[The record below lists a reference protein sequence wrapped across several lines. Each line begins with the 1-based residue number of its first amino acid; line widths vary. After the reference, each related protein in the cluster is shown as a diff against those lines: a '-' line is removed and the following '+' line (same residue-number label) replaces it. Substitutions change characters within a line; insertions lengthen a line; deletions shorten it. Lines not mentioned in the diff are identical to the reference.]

1 MFNYF
6 YHQILRKTI
15 ISFGTLFNNIT
26 IQKKDDNDNT
36 FSIVKVP
43 IAYGPTQKFLARLEQ
58 QANLNRS
65 VEIQLPRMSFEF
77 NGISYDPQRKLTTT
91 TTFSSKNDED
101 GATVRKAYMPVP
113 YNMNFELSI
122 YTKINDDM
130 LQIIEQVLPYFQ
142 PEFTLT
148 VDLVEEIGEKRDIP
162 IIINNIKMS
171 DDYEGDFS
179 KRRSL
184 IYTINFTAKTYLF
197 GPVSDASK
205 DIVKK
210 VAIGYVAGNRGSVE
224 RDVTYSVRPTATKSY
239 TDNVITTLAE
249 NVSDNETEIT
259 LASSSGISKKSIIT
273 VSDESMLVESIDGNN
288 VNVVRGYAGTTIANH
303 VTGTSVQLVVEAD
316 NALIEPGDEFGFDSE
331 FI

>member
-1 MFNYF
+1 MFTYF

-26 IQKKDDNDNT
+26 IEKKDDNDNT
-36 FSIVKVP
+36 FSTVKVP
-43 IAYGPTQKFLARLEQ
+43 IAYGPTQKFLARLTQ
-58 QANLNRS
+58 QADLNRP

-77 NGISYDPQRKLTTT
+77 NGITYDPQRKLTTT
-91 TTFSSKNDED
+91 QTFQAVDKDDNKIKE
-101 GATVRKAYMPVP
+101 TYMPVP

-130 LQIIEQVLPYFQ
+130 LQIIEQILPYFQ
-142 PEFTLT
+142 PEYSLT
-148 VDLVEEIGEKRDIP
+148 VDLVKELGEKRDIP

-184 IYTINFTAKTYLF
+184 VYTVSFTAKTYLF
-197 GPVSDASK
+197 GPVTDASK
-205 DIVKK
+205 NIIKK
-210 VAIGYVAGNRGSVE
+210 ASVEYLAGTPKRYE
-224 RDVTYSVRPTATKSY
+224 RDVTYSVVPTATKSY
-239 TDNVITTLAE
+239 TDNQVTTLAE
-249 NVSDNETEIT
+249 NVSNDEVEIT
-259 LASSSGISKKSIIT
+259 LASASGIAKNNIIT
-273 VSDESMLVESIDGNN
+273 VSNESMLVESVDGNE
-288 VNVVRGYAGTTIANH
+288 VKVVRGYANTTITNH
-303 VTGTSVQLVVEAD
+303 VSGTGVQLVVEAD

>member
-1 MFNYF
+1 MFTYF

-26 IQKKDDNDNT
+26 IEKKDDNDNT
-36 FSIVKVP
+36 FSTVKVP
-43 IAYGPTQKFLARLEQ
+43 IAYGPTQKFLARLTQ
-58 QANLNRS
+58 QADLNRP

-91 TTFSSKNDED
+91 QTFQAVDKDDNKIKE
-101 GATVRKAYMPVP
+101 TYMPVP

-130 LQIIEQVLPYFQ
+130 LQIIEQILPYFQ
-142 PEFTLT
+142 PEYSLT
-148 VDLVEEIGEKRDIP
+148 VDLVKELGEKRDIP

-184 IYTINFTAKTYLF
+184 VYTVSFTAKTYLF
-197 GPVSDASK
+197 GPVTDASK
-205 DIVKK
+205 NIIKK
-210 VAIGYVAGNRGSVE
+210 ASVEYLAGTPKRYE
-224 RDVTYSVRPTATKSY
+224 RDVTYSVVPTATKSY
-239 TDNVITTLAE
+239 TDNQVTTLAE
-249 NVSDNETEIT
+249 NVSNDEVEIT
-259 LASSSGISKKSIIT
+259 LASASGIAKNNIIT
-273 VSDESMLVESIDGNN
+273 VSDESMLVESVDGNE
-288 VNVVRGYAGTTIANH
+288 VKVVRGYANTTITNH
-303 VTGTSVQLVVEAD
+303 VSGTGVQLVVEAD

>member
-1 MFNYF
+1 MFTYF

-26 IQKKDDNDNT
+26 IEKKDDNDNT
-36 FSIVKVP
+36 FSTVKVP
-43 IAYGPTQKFLARLEQ
+43 IAYGPTQKFLARLTQ
-58 QANLNRS
+58 QADLNRP

-77 NGISYDPQRKLTTT
+77 NGITYDPQRKLTTT
-91 TTFSSKNDED
+91 QTFQAVDKDDNKIKE
-101 GATVRKAYMPVP
+101 TYMPVP

-130 LQIIEQVLPYFQ
+130 LQIIEQILPYFQ
-142 PEFTLT
+142 PEYSLT
-148 VDLVEEIGEKRDIP
+148 VDLVKELGEKRDIP

-184 IYTINFTAKTYLF
+184 VYTVSFTAKTYLF
-197 GPVSDASK
+197 GPVTDASK
-205 DIVKK
+205 NIIKK
-210 VAIGYVAGNRGSVE
+210 ASVEYLAGTPKRYE
-224 RDVTYSVRPTATKSY
+224 RDVTYSVVPTATKSY
-239 TDNVITTLAE
+239 TDNQVTTLAE
-249 NVSDNETEIT
+249 NVSNDEVEIT
-259 LASSSGISKKSIIT
+259 LASASGIAKDNIIT
-273 VSDESMLVESIDGNN
+273 VSNESMLVESVDGNE
-288 VNVVRGYAGTTIANH
+288 VKVVRGYANTTITNH
-303 VTGTSVQLVVEAD
+303 VSGTGVQLVVEAD

>member
-1 MFNYF
+1 MFTYF

-26 IQKKDDNDNT
+26 IEKKDDNDNT
-36 FSIVKVP
+36 FSTVKVP
-43 IAYGPTQKFLARLEQ
+43 IAYGPTQKFLARLTQ
-58 QANLNRS
+58 QADLNRP

-77 NGISYDPQRKLTTT
+77 NGITYDPQRKLTTT
-91 TTFSSKNDED
+91 QTFQAVDKDDNKIKE
-101 GATVRKAYMPVP
+101 TYMPVP

-130 LQIIEQVLPYFQ
+130 LQIIEQILPYFQ
-142 PEFTLT
+142 PEYSLT
-148 VDLVEEIGEKRDIP
+148 VDLVKELGEKRDIP

-184 IYTINFTAKTYLF
+184 VYTVSFTAKTYLF
-197 GPVSDASK
+197 GPVTDASK
-205 DIVKK
+205 NIIKK
-210 VAIGYVAGNRGSVE
+210 ASVEYLAGTPKRYE
-224 RDVTYSVRPTATKSY
+224 RDVTYSVVPTAAKSY
-239 TDNVITTLAE
+239 TDNQVTTLAE
-249 NVSDNETEIT
+249 NVSNDEVEIT
-259 LASSSGISKKSIIT
+259 LASASGIAKNNIIT
-273 VSDESMLVESIDGNN
+273 VSNESMLVESVDGNE
-288 VNVVRGYAGTTIANH
+288 VKVVRGYANTTITNH
-303 VTGTSVQLVVEAD
+303 VSGTGVQLVVEAD

>member
-1 MFNYF
+1 MFTYF

-26 IQKKDDNDNT
+26 IEKKDDNDNT
-36 FSIVKVP
+36 FSTVKVP
-43 IAYGPTQKFLARLEQ
+43 IAYGPTQKFLARLTQ
-58 QANLNRS
+58 QADLNRP

-91 TTFSSKNDED
+91 QTFQAVDKDDNKIKE
-101 GATVRKAYMPVP
+101 TYMPVP

-130 LQIIEQVLPYFQ
+130 LQIIEQILPYFQ
-142 PEFTLT
+142 PEYSLT
-148 VDLVEEIGEKRDIP
+148 VDLVKELGEKRDIP

-184 IYTINFTAKTYLF
+184 VYTVSFTAKTYLF
-197 GPVSDASK
+197 GPVTDASK
-205 DIVKK
+205 NIIKK
-210 VAIGYVAGNRGSVE
+210 ASVEYLAGTPKRYE
-224 RDVTYSVRPTATKSY
+224 RDVTYSVVPTATKSY
-239 TDNVITTLAE
+239 TDNQVTTLAE
-249 NVSDNETEIT
+249 NVSNDEVEIT
-259 LASSSGISKKSIIT
+259 LASASGIAKNNIIT
-273 VSDESMLVESIDGNN
+273 VSNESMLVESVDGNE
-288 VNVVRGYAGTTIANH
+288 VKVVRGYANTTITNH
-303 VTGTSVQLVVEAD
+303 VSGTGVQLVVEAD

>member
-1 MFNYF
+1 MFTYF

-26 IQKKDDNDNT
+26 IEKKDDNDNT
-36 FSIVKVP
+36 FSTVKVP
-43 IAYGPTQKFLARLEQ
+43 IAYGPTQKFLARLTQ
-58 QANLNRS
+58 QADLNRP

-77 NGISYDPQRKLTTT
+77 NGITYDPQRKLTTT
-91 TTFSSKNDED
+91 QTFQAVDKDDNKIKE
-101 GATVRKAYMPVP
+101 TYMPVP

-130 LQIIEQVLPYFQ
+130 LQIIEQILPYFQ
-142 PEFTLT
+142 PEYSLT
-148 VDLVEEIGEKRDIP
+148 VDLVKELGEKRDIP

-184 IYTINFTAKTYLF
+184 VYTVSFTAKTYLF
-197 GPVSDASK
+197 GPVTDASK
-205 DIVKK
+205 NIIKK
-210 VAIGYVAGNRGSVE
+210 ASVEYLAGTPKRYE
-224 RDVTYSVRPTATKSY
+224 RDVTYSVVPTATKSY
-239 TDNVITTLAE
+239 TDNQVTTLAE
-249 NVSDNETEIT
+249 NVSNDEVEIT
-259 LASSSGISKKSIIT
+259 LASASGIAKNNIIT
-273 VSDESMLVESIDGNN
+273 VSDESMLVESVDGNE
-288 VNVVRGYAGTTIANH
+288 VKVVRGYANTTITNH
-303 VTGTSVQLVVEAD
+303 VSGTGVQLVVEAD

>member
-1 MFNYF
+1 MFTYF

-26 IQKKDDNDNT
+26 IEKKDDNDNT
-36 FSIVKVP
+36 FSTVKVP
-43 IAYGPTQKFLARLEQ
+43 IAYGPTQKFLARLTQ
-58 QANLNRS
+58 QADLNRP

-77 NGISYDPQRKLTTT
+77 NGITYDPQRKLTTT
-91 TTFSSKNDED
+91 QTFQAVDKDDNKIKE
-101 GATVRKAYMPVP
+101 TYMPVP

-130 LQIIEQVLPYFQ
+130 LQIIEQILPYFQ
-142 PEFTLT
+142 PEYSLT
-148 VDLVEEIGEKRDIP
+148 VDLVKELGEKRDIP

-184 IYTINFTAKTYLF
+184 VYTVSFTAKTYLF
-197 GPVSDASK
+197 GPVTDASK
-205 DIVKK
+205 NIIKK
-210 VAIGYVAGNRGSVE
+210 ASVEYLAGTPKRYE
-224 RDVTYSVRPTATKSY
+224 RDVTCSVVPTATKSY
-239 TDNVITTLAE
+239 TDNQVTTLAE
-249 NVSDNETEIT
+249 NVSNDEVEIT
-259 LASSSGISKKSIIT
+259 LASASGIVKDSIIT
-273 VSDESMLVESIDGNN
+273 VSNESMLVESVDGNE
-288 VNVVRGYAGTTIANH
+288 VKVVRGYANTTITNH
-303 VTGTSVQLVVEAD
+303 VSGTGVQLVVEAD

>member
-1 MFNYF
+1 MFTYF

-26 IQKKDDNDNT
+26 IEKKDDNDNT
-36 FSIVKVP
+36 FSTVKVP
-43 IAYGPTQKFLARLEQ
+43 IAYGPTQKFLARLTQ
-58 QANLNRS
+58 QADLNRP

-91 TTFSSKNDED
+91 QTFQAVDKDDNKIKE
-101 GATVRKAYMPVP
+101 TYMPVP

-130 LQIIEQVLPYFQ
+130 LQIIEQILPYFQ
-142 PEFTLT
+142 PEYSLT
-148 VDLVEEIGEKRDIP
+148 VDLVKELGEKRDIP

-184 IYTINFTAKTYLF
+184 VYTVSFTAKTYLF
-197 GPVSDASK
+197 GPVTDASK
-205 DIVKK
+205 NIIKK
-210 VAIGYVAGNRGSVE
+210 ASVEYLAGTPKRYE
-224 RDVTYSVRPTATKSY
+224 RDVTYSVVPTATKSY
-239 TDNVITTLAE
+239 TDNQVTTLAE
-249 NVSDNETEIT
+249 NVSNDEVEIT
-259 LASSSGISKKSIIT
+259 LASASGIVKDSIIT
-273 VSDESMLVESIDGNN
+273 VSNESMLVESVDGNE
-288 VNVVRGYAGTTIANH
+288 VKVVRGYANTTITNH
-303 VTGTSVQLVVEAD
+303 VSGTGVQLVVEAD

>member
-1 MFNYF
+1 MFTYF

-26 IQKKDDNDNT
+26 IEKKDDNDNT
-36 FSIVKVP
+36 FSTVKVP
-43 IAYGPTQKFLARLEQ
+43 IAYGPTQKFLARLTQ
-58 QANLNRS
+58 QADLNRP

-77 NGISYDPQRKLTTT
+77 NGITYDPQRKLTTT
-91 TTFSSKNDED
+91 QTFQAVDKDDKKIKE
-101 GATVRKAYMPVP
+101 TYMPVP

-130 LQIIEQVLPYFQ
+130 LQIIEQILPYFQ
-142 PEFTLT
+142 PEYSLT
-148 VDLVEEIGEKRDIP
+148 VDLVKELGEKRDIP

-184 IYTINFTAKTYLF
+184 VYTVSFTAKTYLF
-197 GPVSDASK
+197 GPVTDASK
-205 DIVKK
+205 NIIKK
-210 VAIGYVAGNRGSVE
+210 ASVEYLAGTPKRYE
-224 RDVTYSVRPTATKSY
+224 RDVTYSVVPTATKSY
-239 TDNVITTLAE
+239 TDNQVTTLAE
-249 NVSDNETEIT
+249 NVSNDEVEIT
-259 LASSSGISKKSIIT
+259 LASASGIVKDSIIT
-273 VSDESMLVESIDGNN
+273 VSNESMLVESVDGNE
-288 VNVVRGYAGTTIANH
+288 VKVVRGYANTTITNH
-303 VTGTSVQLVVEAD
+303 VSGTGVQLVVEAD